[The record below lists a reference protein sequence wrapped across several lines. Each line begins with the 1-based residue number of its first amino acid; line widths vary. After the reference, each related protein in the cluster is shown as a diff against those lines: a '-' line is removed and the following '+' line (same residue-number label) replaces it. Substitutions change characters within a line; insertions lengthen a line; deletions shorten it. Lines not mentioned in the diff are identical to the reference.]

1 MSPFI
6 EMYSDTELVE
16 EVRSGVRD
24 AGLVLWRRH
33 SEEARALVAS
43 LLDDIADVD
52 LVIRSAFAQVLHEI
66 ADGTDPL
73 SEFDLYLKTTV
84 LLTARALAGR
94 RHHEPPIVRAFT
106 LLSRMDQMLLW
117 RAFVDGA
124 SDVDIA
130 LTALVSP
137 EQSAARVQTAQARL
151 RAAWVDEVRARP
163 DASPTCLWVVQVVSE
178 GQYGRLTPAQVRRL
192 DAHLESC
199 SSCLDFGREF
209 AQLPQSLVTHL
220 VRPSALGARRPSG
233 AHEE

>member
-1 MSPFI
+1 M
-6 EMYSDTELVE
+6 EMYSDTELVD

-33 SEEARALVAS
+33 SEEAHALVAS

-52 LVIRSAFAQVLHEI
+52 LVVRSAFAQVLHEI

-73 SEFDLYLKTTV
+73 SEFDLYLKTTA

-117 RAFVDGA
+117 RALVDGA

-130 LTALVSP
+130 LTAMVSP
-137 EQSAARVQTAQARL
+137 DQSTVRVETAQARL
-151 RAAWVDEVRARP
+151 RVAWVDEMRDRP

-178 GQYGRLTPAQVRRL
+178 GQYRRLTPAQVRRL

-199 SSCLDFGREF
+199 SSCLEFGREI
-209 AQLPQSLVTHL
+209 AQLPQSLVAHL
-220 VRPSALGARRPSG
+220 IRPSG
-233 AHEE
+233 HRGRRSSDVHED